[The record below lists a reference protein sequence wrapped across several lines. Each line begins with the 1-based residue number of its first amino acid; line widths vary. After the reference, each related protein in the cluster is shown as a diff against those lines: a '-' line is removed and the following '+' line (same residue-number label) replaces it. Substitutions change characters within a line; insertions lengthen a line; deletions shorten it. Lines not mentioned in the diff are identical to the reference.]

1 MVNRKRTCLN
11 NLYKALGITT
21 CSTHSTHDLFIKSKL
36 TEEMSFRH
44 LTKVPKLCLV
54 YFSID
59 KSTCVVE
66 TKKLRNKETGE
77 PFTENGPEKRAA
89 VTLKN
94 GGKCLEAMVIA
105 SDGKETPFHKIVTS
119 VR

>member
-1 MVNRKRTCLN
+1 
-11 NLYKALGITT
+11 
-21 CSTHSTHDLFIKSKL
+21 
-36 TEEMSFRH
+36 MSIRH

-59 KSTCVVE
+59 RSTCLVE

-77 PFTENGPEKRAA
+77 PFTDTGPEKRAA
-89 VTLKN
+89 VAVKN

-105 SDGKETPFHKIVTS
+105 LDGKDTTFI
-119 VR
+119 

>member
-1 MVNRKRTCLN
+1 
-11 NLYKALGITT
+11 
-21 CSTHSTHDLFIKSKL
+21 
-36 TEEMSFRH
+36 MSLRH

-77 PFTENGPEKRAA
+77 PFTEKAPEKRAA
-89 VTLKN
+89 VAVKN
-94 GGKCLEAMVIA
+94 GGKCLEAVVIA
-105 SDGKETPFHKIVTS
+105 LDGKDTTFM
-119 VR
+119 

>member
-1 MVNRKRTCLN
+1 
-11 NLYKALGITT
+11 
-21 CSTHSTHDLFIKSKL
+21 
-36 TEEMSFRH
+36 MSIRH

-77 PFTENGPEKRAA
+77 PFTDNGPEK
-89 VTLKN
+89 KSSSCSIN

-105 SDGKETPFHKIVTS
+105 LDGKDTTFI
-119 VR
+119 

>member
-1 MVNRKRTCLN
+1 
-11 NLYKALGITT
+11 
-21 CSTHSTHDLFIKSKL
+21 
-36 TEEMSFRH
+36 MSFRH

-77 PFTENGPEKRAA
+77 PFTAENGPEKRSA
-89 VTLKN
+89 VTVKN

-105 SDGKETPFHKIVTS
+105 SDGKDTTFHLIRLTS

>member
-1 MVNRKRTCLN
+1 
-11 NLYKALGITT
+11 
-21 CSTHSTHDLFIKSKL
+21 
-36 TEEMSFRH
+36 MSFRR
-44 LTKVPKLCLV
+44 LTKIPKLCLV

-77 PFTENGPEKRAA
+77 PFTDNGPEKRVA
-89 VTLKN
+89 VALKN
-94 GGKCLEAMVIA
+94 GGKCLKAMVIT
-105 SDGKETPFHKIVTS
+105 SDGKDMPFRLIVTS

>member
-1 MVNRKRTCLN
+1 
-11 NLYKALGITT
+11 
-21 CSTHSTHDLFIKSKL
+21 
-36 TEEMSFRH
+36 MSIRH
-44 LTKVPKLCLV
+44 LAKVPKLCLV

-77 PFTENGPEKRAA
+77 PFTDNGPEKRAA
-89 VTLKN
+89 VAVKI

-105 SDGKETPFHKIVTS
+105 LDGKDTTFIYV
-119 VR
+119 